1 MHKWITFPHREGVCS
16 KQAHADFRMR
26 QFMNVKLAEVDS
38 SALRHIFIIN
48 MRQLVGVSGKVTYA
62 HVLLTSP

>member
-1 MHKWITFPHREGVCS
+1 INGSHFRIGRECALNKHMRIS
-16 KQAHADFRMR
+16 RMR

-48 MRQLVGVSGKVTYA
+48 MRQPVGVSGKVTYA
-62 HVLLTSP
+62 HALLTSP